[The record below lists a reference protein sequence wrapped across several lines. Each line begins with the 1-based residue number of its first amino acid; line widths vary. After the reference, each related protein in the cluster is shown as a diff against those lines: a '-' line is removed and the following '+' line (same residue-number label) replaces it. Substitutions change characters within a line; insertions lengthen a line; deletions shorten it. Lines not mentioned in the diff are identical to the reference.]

1 MLFKYEDLLNI
12 TSGGWTQIWW
22 DPDLVV
28 AIMLDLNHNEAKA
41 AEPVNPQLLSFFLCN
56 FWCVINIINIYTG
69 SSWTPEAFRTVFYHY
84 GTHITVTV
92 TRNRRNNRHVSFL
105 VKPVGCL
112 PCCQMLYNSVFWQCS
127 NFESKYCIFL
137 CISHWICHVI

>member
-1 MLFKYEDLLNI
+1 MLFKYEELFNI
-12 TSGGWTQIWW
+12 ASGGWTQICWN
-22 DPDLVV
+22 PDLVV

-41 AEPVNPQLLSFFLCN
+41 AEPVNPQLLSFVCAISY
-56 FWCVINIINIYTG
+56 V
-69 SSWTPEAFRTVFYHY
+69 SSTLLMFTQAALGHRKPSELFFYHY
-84 GTHITVTV
+84 GTHITFTV
-92 TRNRRNNRHVSFL
+92 TRNRHNNRHVSFL

-127 NFESKYCIFL
+127 NFESKYCVFL